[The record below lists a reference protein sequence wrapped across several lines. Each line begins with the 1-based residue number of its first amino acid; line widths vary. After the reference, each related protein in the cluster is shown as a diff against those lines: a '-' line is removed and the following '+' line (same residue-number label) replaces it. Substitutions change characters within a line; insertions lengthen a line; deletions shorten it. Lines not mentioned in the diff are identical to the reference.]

1 MNMNTTNR
9 ESIKKSKVIKNQLGK
24 IQKQEQKILNK
35 KENAFIKS
43 NITPIVDK
51 IQEKIPSKLKSTLDV
66 AFYKGFQLVF
76 EKGNI
81 YIEKTYNKNKIQLNY
96 DLNNYAVDKTMSN
109 KYMNKLD
116 KQSNNSQFINSSIA
130 VLEGGILGVL
140 GIGLPDIPLFISVI
154 IKTINEIALSYGFD
168 YNKEEEKAFILSL
181 ICGAITSGEKQH
193 EFDKQVDKLA
203 EHFAQE
209 IQMNIDLKE
218 EMKATANVLS
228 DALLTAKFIQGIPFV
243 GVVGGIV
250 NHTIIKKISNYA
262 KIKYKKRY
270 LLSKIEE

>member
-193 EFDKQVDKLA
+193 EFDKRVDKLA

-209 IQMNIDLKE
+209 IHMNIDLKE

-250 NHTIIKKISNYA
+250 NHTIIKKISNYS

-270 LLSKIEE
+270 LLSKIED